1 MITSYVTPQQSML
14 YLSLVGALDAEGADG
29 LVNEYYDR
37 HAPGIRPA
45 ILDLS
50 GAESSTES
58 GLDVLHRL
66 SLLTQVDGVEFTV
79 VSRGSG
85 VRNEVIEAAKHYWVP
100 VVDSIEL
107 PFAPQPLI
115 L

>member
-37 HAPGIRPA
+37 QA